1 MLDFFLGVTVHLARR
16 LKNDKPMPNSNTP
29 ARILVVEDN
38 QADVFLLRHA
48 LGEHGE
54 AYQLEV
60 LRDGAEAILFV
71 QEQRAIA
78 TDPTPCAIVLDL
90 HLPKHDG
97 AAVLKAIRLEPT
109 LAHIHVV
116 ALTSLAS
123 PAEET
128 EVRTL
133 GIRLYRSKPT
143 DLDGWISLAGEILE
157 ICREGAEVPA

>member
-1 MLDFFLGVTVHLARR
+1 MRNLTV
-16 LKNDKPMPNSNTP
+16 SP

-38 QADVFLLRHA
+38 PADVFLLRHA
-48 LGEHGE
+48 LDEHGE
-54 AYQLEV
+54 DYQLEV

-71 QEQRAIA
+71 QQQRTLAS
-78 TDPTPCAIVLDL
+78 DPTPCAIVLDL

-128 EVRTL
+128 EVRKM
-133 GIRLYRSKPT
+133 GPRLYRAKPT
-143 DLDGWISLAGEILE
+143 ELDGWIELAGEILE
-157 ICREGAEVPA
+157 ICRERAEVPV

>member
-1 MLDFFLGVTVHLARR
+1 MTKA
-16 LKNDKPMPNSNTP
+16 KPTP

-48 LGEHGE
+48 LDEHRE
-54 AYQLEV
+54 EYQLEV

-71 QEQRAIA
+71 QQQRTFASE
-78 TDPTPCAIVLDL
+78 PTPCAIVLDL

-97 AAVLKAIRLEPT
+97 ASVLRAIRGEPT

-116 ALTSLAS
+116 ALTSIAS

-128 EVRTL
+128 EVRNMGL
-133 GIRLYRSKPT
+133 RLYRAKPT
-143 DLDGWISLAGEILE
+143 ELDGWIQLAGEILE
-157 ICREGAEVPA
+157 ICQDAAEAPV

>member
-1 MLDFFLGVTVHLARR
+1 VGR
-16 LKNDKPMPNSNTP
+16 LRNDETMPNSSTSSP
-29 ARILVVEDN
+29 RILVVEDN

-48 LGEHGE
+48 LGEYGE
-54 AYQLEV
+54 EYQLEV
-60 LRDGAEAILFV
+60 LQDGAEALLFV
-71 QEQRAIA
+71 QQQRIMAA
-78 TDPTPCAIVLDL
+78 DPTPCAIVLDL

-123 PAEET
+123 PTEES
-128 EVRTL
+128 EVRNL

-157 ICREGAEVPA
+157 ICHDGAEVPV

>member
-1 MLDFFLGVTVHLARR
+1 MTNLSA
-16 LKNDKPMPNSNTP
+16 SP

-48 LGEHGE
+48 LDEHGE
-54 AYQLEV
+54 KYQLEV

-71 QEQRAIA
+71 EQQRTFAS
-78 TDPTPCAIVLDL
+78 DPTPCAIVLDL

-123 PAEET
+123 PAEERV
-128 EVRTL
+128 VRGL
-133 GIRLYRSKPT
+133 GIRLYRAKPT
-143 DLDGWISLAGEILE
+143 DLDDWIKLAGEILE
-157 ICREGAEVPA
+157 ICREGAEVTV

>member
-1 MLDFFLGVTVHLARR
+1 
-16 LKNDKPMPNSNTP
+16 MPKSNRSL

-48 LGEHGE
+48 LDEHAE
-54 AYQLEV
+54 DYELEV

-71 QEQRAIA
+71 QQQR
-78 TDPTPCAIVLDL
+78 TLSSEPTPCAIVLDL

-116 ALTSLAS
+116 ALTSFSS
-123 PAEET
+123 PKEET
-128 EVRTL
+128 EVRAL
-133 GIRLYRSKPT
+133 GINLYRSKPT
-143 DLDGWISLAGEILE
+143 DLDGWIELAGEILE
-157 ICREGAEVPA
+157 LCRDGAEVSV

>member
-1 MLDFFLGVTVHLARR
+1 MTKA
-16 LKNDKPMPNSNTP
+16 KPTA

-48 LGEHGE
+48 LNEHGE
-54 AYQLEV
+54 DYQLEV
-60 LRDGAEAILFV
+60 LRDGAEALRFV
-71 QEQRAIA
+71 EQQRTFAS
-78 TDPTPCAIVLDL
+78 DPTPCAIVLDL

-123 PAEET
+123 PTEEM
-128 EVRTL
+128 EVRKMGL
-133 GIRLYRSKPT
+133 RLYRSKPT
-143 DLDGWISLAGEILE
+143 ELDGWIQLAREILE
-157 ICREGAEVPA
+157 ICHEGAEVPV